1 MKQEK
6 NFNKQIVVGG
16 VVILFFINLGGWT
29 LYLLWGQQI
38 VHAMHEGRSLSF
50 FNLSKEYSQIWSV
63 QDLLDMIRKILL
75 LLSGLTILIGAT
87 LLLKKELFKLCPFLE
102 GVKNS
107 EDLKRK
113 IFSVAVWLGCSWL
126 CFYALYSYSYQGE
139 WYQIEKIMKLSGGP
153 PYQQRILFV
162 WVANGIRWIFPG
174 SSYLGCY
181 FISQIIPIVLSF
193 YFIKKWGE
201 LFISKELAFLSQ
213 ILLVLL
219 LIPTFKYYTFYDIG
233 TVLFY
238 TLCLFFLFKRHFYF
252 YFLMLVL
259 GTFNHEITLFLI
271 FIFAA
276 IYLDSDLQKKY
287 FLKLVIIQIILYGVV
302 RIFMFWWLPAPS
314 TWDESK
320 VWFNIDFILHHDRRF
335 WMVILN
341 LIFWYIIAFLG
352 ISSAPKELKRSTILL
367 PFLFV
372 TTFLVGQFNEIRL
385 FDAFIPVGIAL
396 FLCLVSSIMV
406 KE

>member
-1 MKQEK
+1 M
-6 NFNKQIVVGG
+6 
-16 VVILFFINLGGWT
+16 
-29 LYLLWGQQI
+29 
-38 VHAMHEGRSLSF
+38 
-50 FNLSKEYSQIWSV
+50 
-63 QDLLDMIRKILL
+63 
-75 LLSGLTILIGAT
+75 
-87 LLLKKELFKLCPFLE
+87 
-102 GVKNS
+102 
-107 EDLKRK
+107 
-113 IFSVAVWLGCSWL
+113 
-126 CFYALYSYSYQGE
+126 
-139 WYQIEKIMKLSGGP
+139 
-153 PYQQRILFV
+153 
-162 WVANGIRWIFPG
+162 ANGIRWILPG
-174 SSYLGCY
+174 CSYLGCY

-238 TLCLFFLFKRHFYF
+238 TLCLFFLFKRHFF
-252 YFLMLVL
+252 IYFLMLIL

-276 IYLDSDLQKKY
+276 IYLDSDLQKRS
-287 FLKLVIIQIILYGVV
+287 FWTLVIIQVILYGVV

-320 VWFNIDFILHHDRRF
+320 VWFNIDFILRHDRRL

-352 ISSAPKELKRSTILL
+352 ISSAPKELKRSIILL
-367 PFLFV
+367 PLLFV
-372 TTFLVGQFNEIRL
+372 TTFLVGQLNEIRL